1 MPIMSLIVHAF
12 LSRETGMCVQVCSR
26 GSLIVN
32 WKSTTIG
39 VISQLFI
46 CLWTVDMWEKPTVPP
61 SWGNEEVEWEAK
73 AMRQADAAKARA
85 ASAASA
91 EVRAQI
97 QEEIA
102 ATKKQRRQAIRQQ
115 EKAQQF
121 DRQREE
127 IHPAHVLEV
136 LGSLAPPERE
146 SLHVPKAVPDP
157 ERTTSSQPLVI
168 GYREKAVD

>member
-1 MPIMSLIVHAF
+1 
-12 LSRETGMCVQVCSR
+12 
-26 GSLIVN
+26 
-32 WKSTTIG
+32 
-39 VISQLFI
+39 
-46 CLWTVDMWEKPTVPP
+46 
-61 SWGNEEVEWEAK
+61 
-73 AMRQADAAKARA
+73 MRQADAAKARA

-136 LGSLAPPERE
+136 LGSLAPPERV
-146 SLHVPKAVPDP
+146 SLHVPKADPDP